1 MNRITHAE
9 HSFPSP
15 SPSLHD
21 KASFSAWMS
30 DSTDLLFP
38 VGCVIHNNAAL
49 TLYID
54 YEV

>member
-1 MNRITHAE
+1 
-9 HSFPSP
+9 
-15 SPSLHD
+15 
-21 KASFSAWMS
+21 MS

-38 VGCVIHNNAAL
+38 VGCVINNNGNAAL